1 MFARSK
7 KPKHDPGEEAEANL
21 LPVMNV
27 MFLLIPA
34 LLLAMEIAP
43 FASVPVQAPRFS
55 TLTNEPSQ
63 DPPKELLRLR
73 VVVRED
79 GFSARYGSSPESERE
94 IDIPLGTDGK
104 HDFAA
109 LEGRAA
115 ELKALFPDDP
125 VVNLTAE
132 NGIEY
137 GTLVQSMDALRG
149 SECSLAGALVGET
162 VPPECYFWSVV
173 VESGAA

>member
-1 MFARSK
+1 MFGRAK
-7 KPKHDPGEEAEANL
+7 QTNQQEGEVEANL

-34 LLLAMEIAP
+34 LLLAMEVAP
-43 FASVPVQAPRFS
+43 FAAVTVQAPKFS
-55 TLTNEPSQ
+55 SLTSAPSQ

-79 GFSARYGSSPESERE
+79 GFSARYGSSPESERK
-94 IDIPLGTDGK
+94 IDIPLGADGK

-109 LEGRAA
+109 LEGHAA

-137 GTLVQSMDALRG
+137 GTLVHSMDALRG
-149 SECSLAGALVGET
+149 RECSLAGAFMGES
-162 VPPECYFWSVV
+162 VPAECYFWSVV

>member
-1 MFARSK
+1 MFGRAK
-7 KPKHDPGEEAEANL
+7 KSSQEEGEVEANL

-34 LLLAMEIAP
+34 LLLAMEVAR
-43 FASVPVQAPRFS
+43 FSAVPVQSPRFS
-55 TLTNEPSQ
+55 TLTSEPSQ
-63 DPPKELLRLR
+63 DPTQEQLRLR
-73 VVVRED
+73 VIVRED
-79 GFSARYGSSPESERE
+79 GFTARYGSSPESERK
-94 IDIPLGTDGK
+94 IDIPLGADGE
-104 HDFAA
+104 HDFKA

-115 ELKALFPDDP
+115 ELKALFPDDV

-137 GTLVQSMDALRG
+137 GTLVRSMDALRG
-149 SECSLAGALVGET
+149 TECSLAAAFTGET

>member
-1 MFARSK
+1 MFGRAK
-7 KPKHDPGEEAEANL
+7 KSHQEGEVEANL

-34 LLLAMEIAP
+34 LLLAMEVAP
-43 FASVPVQAPRFS
+43 FASVPVQSPRFS
-55 TLTNEPSQ
+55 SLTSAPSS
-63 DPPKELLRLR
+63 DPPQELLRLR

-79 GFSARYGSSPESERE
+79 GFSARYGSSPESERK
-94 IDIPLGTDGK
+94 IDIPLGADGK
-104 HDFAA
+104 HDFKA

-115 ELKALFPDDP
+115 ELKALFPEDP

-137 GTLVQSMDALRG
+137 GTLVRSMDALRG
-149 SECSLAGALVGET
+149 SECSLAGAFMGET